1 MLETL
6 LKPNT
11 GASLSGCVRWTQPMD
26 GVRVCDFDCALTVP
40 PALPAEPSEVPC
52 EVLFCRQGGL
62 RLTMTD
68 GRQVFLH
75 EHEVLLLLGASVQ
88 SLSVADGLFSG
99 ELVLIEQSA
108 AAPCR
113 LTVNAAR
120 IKARVTSHLGCV
132 VLRSAV
138 WIDNLAA
145 ALQSV
150 PERDRAAYSAIK
162 AIELLYLISTDS
174 PLLAMP
180 PESVSRD
187 HYLTDTVRQVQEY
200 MVSHLSDP
208 LTIDQ
213 LSARFR
219 ISPTALKDIF
229 RQTYGRPIHQ
239 YLLEKRVQHAAEL
252 LHRSPLS
259 IVDIAAA
266 VGYNSASQFG
276 VAFKRRYQLTPSQ
289 YRRQSRKSE
298 QNATILIIKLKISGN
313 KLQKCPIPC
322 VSCLKLCDKQENL

>member
-26 GVRVCDFDCALTVP
+26 GVRVCDFDCALTV
-40 PALPAEPSEVPC
+40 
-52 EVLFCRQGGL
+52 
-62 RLTMTD
+62 
-68 GRQVFLH
+68 
-75 EHEVLLLLGASVQ
+75 
-88 SLSVADGLFSG
+88 
-99 ELVLIEQSA
+99 
-108 AAPCR
+108 
-113 LTVNAAR
+113 
-120 IKARVTSHLGCV
+120 
-132 VLRSAV
+132 
-138 WIDNLAA
+138 
-145 ALQSV
+145 
-150 PERDRAAYSAIK
+150 
-162 AIELLYLISTDS
+162 
-174 PLLAMP
+174 P

-252 LHRSPLS
+252 LHRSSLS

-289 YRRQSRKSE
+289 YRRQARKS
-298 QNATILIIKLKISGN
+298 
-313 KLQKCPIPC
+313 
-322 VSCLKLCDKQENL
+322 

>member
-40 PALPAEPSEVPC
+40 PTLPVEPSEVPC

-68 GRQVFLH
+68 GRQVFLQ

-120 IKARVTSHLGCV
+120 IKARVTPHLGCV

-138 WIDNLAA
+138 WIDNLAT

-174 PLLAMP
+174 PLLTMP

-289 YRRQSRKSE
+289 YRRQVRKS
-298 QNATILIIKLKISGN
+298 
-313 KLQKCPIPC
+313 
-322 VSCLKLCDKQENL
+322 

>member
-68 GRQVFLH
+68 GRQVFLQ
-75 EHEVLLLLGASVQ
+75 EHEVLLLLGASVK

-162 AIELLYLISTDS
+162 SIELLYLISTDS
-174 PLLAMP
+174 PLLTMP

-200 MVSHLSDP
+200 MVSRKGGTGLFVSSKSPYEPLKPRAIQRIVRAISERAGLEKHVHPHLLRHTFATHALNGGMDVTVIQKLLGHEDVSTTQIYAEMSDE
-208 LTIDQ
+208 TI
-213 LSARFR
+213 
-219 ISPTALKDIF
+219 K
-229 RQTYGRPIHQ
+229 HQ
-239 YLLEKRVQHAAEL
+239 YNKYVAA
-252 LHRSPLS
+252 
-259 IVDIAAA
+259 
-266 VGYNSASQFG
+266 N
-276 VAFKRRYQLTPSQ
+276 
-289 YRRQSRKSE
+289 
-298 QNATILIIKLKISGN
+298 
-313 KLQKCPIPC
+313 
-322 VSCLKLCDKQENL
+322 

>member
-40 PALPAEPSEVPC
+40 PAMPAEPSEVPC

-62 RLTMTD
+62 RLTMTN

-120 IKARVTSHLGCV
+120 IKARVTPHLGCV

-174 PLLAMP
+174 PA
-180 PESVSRD
+180 
-187 HYLTDTVRQVQEY
+187 TDDTAGIRLPRSLSDRYSEAGAGVYGIAPVRPAYNRPAVCT
-200 MVSHLSDP
+200 VSHFADRPEGYISADLWSSDP
-208 LTIDQ
+208 PV
-213 LSARFR
+213 SA
-219 ISPTALKDIF
+219 
-229 RQTYGRPIHQ
+229 
-239 YLLEKRVQHAAEL
+239 
-252 LHRSPLS
+252 
-259 IVDIAAA
+259 
-266 VGYNSASQFG
+266 
-276 VAFKRRYQLTPSQ
+276 
-289 YRRQSRKSE
+289 
-298 QNATILIIKLKISGN
+298 
-313 KLQKCPIPC
+313 
-322 VSCLKLCDKQENL
+322 

>member
-1 MLETL
+1 M
-6 LKPNT
+6 
-11 GASLSGCVRWTQPMD
+11 
-26 GVRVCDFDCALTVP
+26 
-40 PALPAEPSEVPC
+40 
-52 EVLFCRQGGL
+52 
-62 RLTMTD
+62 
-68 GRQVFLH
+68 
-75 EHEVLLLLGASVQ
+75 
-88 SLSVADGLFSG
+88 
-99 ELVLIEQSA
+99 
-108 AAPCR
+108 
-113 LTVNAAR
+113 
-120 IKARVTSHLGCV
+120 
-132 VLRSAV
+132 LRSAV

-289 YRRQSRKSE
+289 YRRQSRKS
-298 QNATILIIKLKISGN
+298 
-313 KLQKCPIPC
+313 
-322 VSCLKLCDKQENL
+322 

>member
-11 GASLSGCVRWTQPMD
+11 GAALSGCVRWTQPMD

-68 GRQVFLH
+68 GRQVFLQ

-88 SLSVADGLFSG
+88 SLSVADGLFGG

-120 IKARVTSHLGCV
+120 IKARVTPHLGCV

-162 AIELLYLISTDS
+162 AS
-174 PLLAMP
+174 PLLTMP

-200 MVSHLSDP
+200 MVSHLPDP

-289 YRRQSRKSE
+289 YRRQSRKS
-298 QNATILIIKLKISGN
+298 
-313 KLQKCPIPC
+313 
-322 VSCLKLCDKQENL
+322 

>member
-1 MLETL
+1 VLETL

-68 GRQVFLH
+68 GRQVFLQ

-132 VLRSAV
+132 VLCGLIIWLRHCSPFRSGTEPPTV
-138 WIDNLAA
+138 
-145 ALQSV
+145 QSK
-150 PERDRAAYSAIK
+150 PLSCCTLSAQ
-162 AIELLYLISTDS
+162 
-174 PLLAMP
+174 
-180 PESVSRD
+180 
-187 HYLTDTVRQVQEY
+187 TVR
-200 MVSHLSDP
+200 
-208 LTIDQ
+208 
-213 LSARFR
+213 
-219 ISPTALKDIF
+219 
-229 RQTYGRPIHQ
+229 
-239 YLLEKRVQHAAEL
+239 
-252 LHRSPLS
+252 
-259 IVDIAAA
+259 
-266 VGYNSASQFG
+266 
-276 VAFKRRYQLTPSQ
+276 
-289 YRRQSRKSE
+289 
-298 QNATILIIKLKISGN
+298 
-313 KLQKCPIPC
+313 C
-322 VSCLKLCDKQENL
+322 

>member
-11 GASLSGCVRWTQPMD
+11 NASLSGCVRWTQLMD
-26 GVRVCDFDCALTVP
+26 GVRVCDFDCVLTVP
-40 PALPAEPSEVPC
+40 PTLPAEPSEVPY

-68 GRQVFLH
+68 GRQVLLH

-88 SLSVADGLFSG
+88 SLSVADGLFGG

-108 AAPCR
+108 AAPYR
-113 LTVNAAR
+113 LTVNAAS
-120 IKARVTSHLGCV
+120 IKARVTPHLGCV

-138 WIDNLAA
+138 WIDNLVT

-150 PERDRAAYSAIK
+150 PERDRAAYSVIK

-174 PLLAMP
+174 PLLTMP
-180 PESVSRD
+180 PESASRAN
-187 HYLTDTVRQVQEY
+187 YLTDTIRQVQEY
-200 MVSHLSDP
+200 MVSHLSDS
-208 LTIDQ
+208 LTINQ
-213 LSARFR
+213 LSERFH
-219 ISPTALKDIF
+219 ISPTALKDTF

-239 YLLEKRVQHAAEL
+239 YLLEKRMQHAAEL
-252 LHRSPLS
+252 LQRSPLS
-259 IVDIAAA
+259 IVDIAAS

-289 YRRQSRKSE
+289 YRRQSRKS
-298 QNATILIIKLKISGN
+298 
-313 KLQKCPIPC
+313 
-322 VSCLKLCDKQENL
+322 

>member
-62 RLTMTD
+62 RLTMAD
-68 GRQVFLH
+68 GRQVFLQ
-75 EHEVLLLLGASVQ
+75 EHEVLLLLGASVK
-88 SLSVADGLFSG
+88 SLSV
-99 ELVLIEQSA
+99 
-108 AAPCR
+108 
-113 LTVNAAR
+113 
-120 IKARVTSHLGCV
+120 
-132 VLRSAV
+132 AV

-174 PLLAMP
+174 PLLTMP

-289 YRRQSRKSE
+289 YRRQSRKS
-298 QNATILIIKLKISGN
+298 
-313 KLQKCPIPC
+313 
-322 VSCLKLCDKQENL
+322 

>member
-6 LKPNT
+6 LEPNT

-68 GRQVFLH
+68 GRQVFLQ
-75 EHEVLLLLGASVQ
+75 EHEVLLLLGASVK
-88 SLSVADGLFSG
+88 SLSVADGLFGG

-174 PLLAMP
+174 PLLTMP

-252 LHRSPLS
+252 LHRSSLS

-289 YRRQSRKSE
+289 YRRQARKS
-298 QNATILIIKLKISGN
+298 
-313 KLQKCPIPC
+313 
-322 VSCLKLCDKQENL
+322 

>member
-1 MLETL
+1 MENYIRFDWAMKRLLRNKANYAVLEGLLTTLFEEKVTIHKLLESESNQEDEFDKYNRVDML
-6 LKPNT
+6 
-11 GASLSGCVRWTQPMD
+11 
-26 GVRVCDFDCALTVP
+26 
-40 PALPAEPSEVPC
+40 AENSK
-52 EVLFCRQGGL
+52 
-62 RLTMTD
+62 
-68 GRQVFLH
+68 
-75 EHEVLLLLGASVQ
+75 
-88 SLSVADGLFSG
+88 G

-174 PLLAMP
+174 PLLTMP

-289 YRRQSRKSE
+289 YRRQARKS
-298 QNATILIIKLKISGN
+298 
-313 KLQKCPIPC
+313 
-322 VSCLKLCDKQENL
+322 

>member
-26 GVRVCDFDCALTVP
+26 GVRVCDFDCALAVP
-40 PALPAEPSEVPC
+40 PALPAEPSEVP
-52 EVLFCRQGGL
+52 
-62 RLTMTD
+62 
-68 GRQVFLH
+68 
-75 EHEVLLLLGASVQ
+75 
-88 SLSVADGLFSG
+88 
-99 ELVLIEQSA
+99 SA

-174 PLLAMP
+174 PLLTMP

-289 YRRQSRKSE
+289 YRRQARKS
-298 QNATILIIKLKISGN
+298 
-313 KLQKCPIPC
+313 
-322 VSCLKLCDKQENL
+322 

>member
-1 MLETL
+1 M
-6 LKPNT
+6 
-11 GASLSGCVRWTQPMD
+11 
-26 GVRVCDFDCALTVP
+26 
-40 PALPAEPSEVPC
+40 
-52 EVLFCRQGGL
+52 
-62 RLTMTD
+62 
-68 GRQVFLH
+68 
-75 EHEVLLLLGASVQ
+75 
-88 SLSVADGLFSG
+88 
-99 ELVLIEQSA
+99 
-108 AAPCR
+108 
-113 LTVNAAR
+113 
-120 IKARVTSHLGCV
+120 
-132 VLRSAV
+132 LRSAV
-138 WIDNLAA
+138 WIDSLAA

-174 PLLAMP
+174 PLLTIP

-229 RQTYGRPIHQ
+229 RQTYGRRSPVSAR
-239 YLLEKRVQHAAEL
+239 KRVQHAAEL

-289 YRRQSRKSE
+289 YRRQARKS
-298 QNATILIIKLKISGN
+298 
-313 KLQKCPIPC
+313 
-322 VSCLKLCDKQENL
+322 

>member
-11 GASLSGCVRWTQPMD
+11 GAALSGCVRWAQPMD

-68 GRQVFLH
+68 GRQVFLQ
-75 EHEVLLLLGASVQ
+75 EHEVLLLLGASVK

-108 AAPCR
+108 ATPCR

-120 IKARVTSHLGCV
+120 IKARVTPHLGCV

-138 WIDNLAA
+138 WIDNLVA

-174 PLLAMP
+174 PLLTMP

-187 HYLTDTVRQVQEY
+187 HYLTDTVRQCRSIWY
-200 MVSHLSDP
+200 RTCPTRSRSTSCPHG
-208 LTIDQ
+208 
-213 LSARFR
+213 SAFR
-219 ISPTALKDIF
+219 
-229 RQTYGRPIHQ
+229 RP
-239 YLLEKRVQHAAEL
+239 
-252 LHRSPLS
+252 P
-259 IVDIAAA
+259 
-266 VGYNSASQFG
+266 
-276 VAFKRRYQLTPSQ
+276 
-289 YRRQSRKSE
+289 
-298 QNATILIIKLKISGN
+298 
-313 KLQKCPIPC
+313 
-322 VSCLKLCDKQENL
+322 

>member
-11 GASLSGCVRWTQPMD
+11 GAALSGCVRWTQPMD

-68 GRQVFLH
+68 GRQVFLQ
-75 EHEVLLLLGASVQ
+75 EHEVLLLLGASVK

-150 PERDRAAYSAIK
+150 PERDRAGACKIGQRRSGG
-162 AIELLYLISTDS
+162 STDS
-174 PLLAMP
+174 LPVHPARGR
-180 PESVSRD
+180 SRGGPD
-187 HYLTDTVRQVQEY
+187 DAERLHSGTGCGQCK
-200 MVSHLSDP
+200 
-208 LTIDQ
+208 
-213 LSARFR
+213 SAG
-219 ISPTALKDIF
+219 LC
-229 RQTYGRPIHQ
+229 Q
-239 YLLEKRVQHAAEL
+239 YTGL
-252 LHRSPLS
+252 
-259 IVDIAAA
+259 
-266 VGYNSASQFG
+266 
-276 VAFKRRYQLTPSQ
+276 
-289 YRRQSRKSE
+289 
-298 QNATILIIKLKISGN
+298 
-313 KLQKCPIPC
+313 
-322 VSCLKLCDKQENL
+322 

>member
-1 MLETL
+1 
-6 LKPNT
+6 
-11 GASLSGCVRWTQPMD
+11 MD

-68 GRQVFLH
+68 GRQVFLQ

-88 SLSVADGLFSG
+88 SLSVADGLFGG

-120 IKARVTSHLGCV
+120 IKTRVTPHLGCV

-174 PLLAMP
+174 PLLTMP

-200 MVSHLSDP
+200 MVSHL
-208 LTIDQ
+208 
-213 LSARFR
+213 
-219 ISPTALKDIF
+219 
-229 RQTYGRPIHQ
+229 YGRPIHQ

-289 YRRQSRKSE
+289 YRRQARKS
-298 QNATILIIKLKISGN
+298 
-313 KLQKCPIPC
+313 
-322 VSCLKLCDKQENL
+322 

>member
-68 GRQVFLH
+68 GRQVFLQ

-162 AIELLYLISTDS
+162 AIELLRCGRCRSIWYRTCPTRSRSTS
-174 PLLAMP
+174 CPHGSAFRRP
-180 PESVSRD
+180 P
-187 HYLTDTVRQVQEY
+187 
-200 MVSHLSDP
+200 
-208 LTIDQ
+208 
-213 LSARFR
+213 
-219 ISPTALKDIF
+219 
-229 RQTYGRPIHQ
+229 
-239 YLLEKRVQHAAEL
+239 
-252 LHRSPLS
+252 
-259 IVDIAAA
+259 
-266 VGYNSASQFG
+266 
-276 VAFKRRYQLTPSQ
+276 
-289 YRRQSRKSE
+289 
-298 QNATILIIKLKISGN
+298 
-313 KLQKCPIPC
+313 
-322 VSCLKLCDKQENL
+322 

>member
-68 GRQVFLH
+68 GRQVFLQ

-88 SLSVADGLFSG
+88 SLSVADGLFGG

-120 IKARVTSHLGCV
+120 IKARVTPHLGCV

-150 PERDRAAYSAIK
+150 PEGDRAAYSAIK

-174 PLLAMP
+174 PLLTMP

-229 RQTYGRPIHQ
+229 RQTRSEEHTS
-239 YLLEKRVQHAAEL
+239 EL
-252 LHRSPLS
+252 QSP
-259 IVDIAAA
+259 
-266 VGYNSASQFG
+266 
-276 VAFKRRYQLTPSQ
+276 
-289 YRRQSRKSE
+289 
-298 QNATILIIKLKISGN
+298 
-313 KLQKCPIPC
+313 
-322 VSCLKLCDKQENL
+322 

>member
-1 MLETL
+1 
-6 LKPNT
+6 
-11 GASLSGCVRWTQPMD
+11 
-26 GVRVCDFDCALTVP
+26 
-40 PALPAEPSEVPC
+40 
-52 EVLFCRQGGL
+52 
-62 RLTMTD
+62 MTD
-68 GRQVFLH
+68 GRQVFLQ
-75 EHEVLLLLGASVQ
+75 EHEVLLLLGASVK
-88 SLSVADGLFSG
+88 SLSVADGLFGG

-120 IKARVTSHLGCV
+120 IKTRVTPHLGCV

-150 PERDRAAYSAIK
+150 PEGDRAAYSAIK

-174 PLLAMP
+174 PLLTMP

-219 ISPTALKDIF
+219 IFADRPEGYIF
-229 RQTYGRPIHQ
+229 GRPTVGRSTSICSKSGCSM
-239 YLLEKRVQHAAEL
+239 LPNCCIGV
-252 LHRSPLS
+252 RSPSWILRRRS
-259 IVDIAAA
+259 AIT
-266 VGYNSASQFG
+266 GASQFG

-289 YRRQSRKSE
+289 YRRQSRKS
-298 QNATILIIKLKISGN
+298 
-313 KLQKCPIPC
+313 
-322 VSCLKLCDKQENL
+322 